1 MADSG
6 LPLLTAWES
15 FYVILGSSS
24 AALIGL
30 MFVVVTLL
38 AGDQAVATTEGV
50 SAFGAPTVAHFC
62 TAFLVSAILSAPW
75 ARLWQAGLAVGLI
88 GLAGLIY
95 GIVIL
100 RRVRHQTVYQPV
112 LEDWSWHILLP
123 LAAYLTLM
131 VAGIQLRGR
140 PRGALFGIGAAA
152 VLLLIIGIHNAW
164 DNITYIVTQQ
174 LHSKKEPPP

>member
-50 SAFGAPTVAHFC
+50 SAFGAPTVIHFC
-62 TAFLVSAILSAPW
+62 AAFLVSAILSAPW
-75 ARLWQAGLAVGLI
+75 GRLWQAGLAVGLT
-88 GLAGLIY
+88 GLAGLTY
-95 GIVIL
+95 DVVVL
-100 RRVRHQTVYQPV
+100 RRVRRQTDYRPV

-123 LAAYLTLM
+123 FAAYLTLM
-131 VAGIQLRGR
+131 VAGILVRGS
-140 PRGALFGIGAAA
+140 PHGALFGIAAAA
-152 VLLLIIGIHNAW
+152 VLLLFIGIHNAW
-164 DNITYIVTQQ
+164 DTITYIATQ